1 MPRVSAVCPQT
12 QELRHEQQR
21 EISTVHAHQQRLD
34 DDALLAF
41 NAEILA
47 FAKSF
52 KVDIEAVRGPPRS
65 RATSP
70 TSTPARRL

>member
-1 MPRVSAVCPQT
+1 MCPQT